1 MSIVA
6 IHIEATRAAPV
17 TDPST
22 VQPANLGETKKGF
35 SAIPR
40 ARHGWMLTL
49 HSGSRGRRRTS
60 IWMVVVDCGIV
71 VGLRCL
77 LRKADPRVV
86 RFTAFQG

>member
-22 VQPANLGETKKGF
+22 AQPPNLGGAKKGL

-40 ARHGWMLTL
+40 ARHGWMLIL
-49 HSGSRGRRRTS
+49 HSDSRGRRRSS
-60 IWMVVVDCGIV
+60 I
-71 VGLRCL
+71 
-77 LRKADPRVV
+77 
-86 RFTAFQG
+86 